1 MKSKNILTL
10 IVAAGLTLFAAHAN
24 AVVLQNDVVF
34 NSSMSSYNIYLEF
47 DGTKWT
53 KYDNGSMPANVYSA
67 TTGTGS
73 TSRDPLGYTI
83 AAVSG
88 QNPYVYAGS
97 STSFKLLVGGGVNI
111 YGESSTKAVSTVN
124 NQLHLV
130 ASLVP
135 NNTSYVGLAY
145 NLNVTTK
152 YFGWLSY
159 SNNSDGSQI
168 KIISAYLNPTANE
181 SVTVG
186 VTHNSG
192 GAVAYGATTVPEP
205 STYGLIGI
213 AALGVAFA
221 ARRRKLKT
229 A

>member
-1 MKSKNILTL
+1 MKPKNILK
-10 IVAAGLTLFAAHAN
+10 IIFAVGLTAFAANAN
-24 AVVLQNDVVF
+24 AVTLQNDVTF
-34 NSSMSSYNIYLEF
+34 STTMSSYNIYLEF

-67 TTGTGS
+67 TGTGS
-73 TSRDPLGYTI
+73 SSRDPLGYTI

-88 QNPYVYAGS
+88 QNPYVFAGS
-97 STSFKLLVGGGVNI
+97 STSFKLLQGGGVNS
-111 YGESSTKAVSTVN
+111 YGASSTRAITTVSNTS
-124 NQLHLV
+124 HLN

-135 NNTSYVGLAY
+135 NNTQYIGIAY

-152 YFGWLSY
+152 YFGWLSL

-181 SVTVG
+181 AVTVG

-192 GAVAYGATTVPEP
+192 GAVAYSTVPEP

-213 AALGVAFA
+213 GALAVAFA
-221 ARRRKLKT
+221 ARRRKLK
-229 A
+229 AA

>member
-1 MKSKNILTL
+1 MKAKNILTL
-10 IVAAGLTLFAAHAN
+10 IVAAGLTSFAAHAN
-24 AVVLQNDVVF
+24 AVVLQNDVTF
-34 NSSMSSYNIYLEF
+34 STSMSSYNIYLEF

-67 TTGTGS
+67 TGTGS
-73 TSRDPLGYTI
+73 SSRDPLGYTI

-88 QNPYVYAGS
+88 QNPYVFAGS
-97 STSFKLLVGGGVNI
+97 STSFKLLQGGGVNS
-111 YGESSTKAVSTVN
+111 YGASSTRAITTVSNTS
-124 NQLHLV
+124 HLN

-135 NNTSYVGLAY
+135 NNTQYIGIAY

-152 YFGWLSY
+152 YFGWLSL

-181 SVTVG
+181 AVTVG

-205 STYGLIGI
+205 STYGLIGLG
-213 AALGVAFA
+213 ALGVAFV
-221 ARRRKLKT
+221 ARRRKAKV

>member
-1 MKSKNILTL
+1 MKPKNILK
-10 IVAAGLTLFAAHAN
+10 IIFAVGLTAFAANAN
-24 AVVLQNDVVF
+24 AVTLQNDVTF
-34 NSSMSSYNIYLEF
+34 STTMSSYNIYLEF

-67 TTGTGS
+67 TGTGS
-73 TSRDPLGYTI
+73 SSRDPLGYTI

-97 STSFKLLVGGGVNI
+97 STSFKLLQGGGVNS
-111 YGESSTKAVSTVN
+111 YGASSTRATTTASNTS
-124 NQLHLV
+124 HLN

-135 NNTSYVGLAY
+135 NNTQYIGIAY

-152 YFGWLSY
+152 YFGWLSF

-181 SVTVG
+181 AVTVG

-192 GAVAYGATTVPEP
+192 GAVAYSTVPEP

-213 AALGVAFA
+213 GALAVAFA
-221 ARRRKLKT
+221 TRRRKVKS

>member
-67 TTGTGS
+67 TGTGS
-73 TSRDPLGYTI
+73 SSLDPLGYTI
-83 AAVSG
+83 VAGSG
-88 QNPYVYAGS
+88 RNPTVFAGS
-97 STSFKLLVGGGVNI
+97 STSFKLLQGGGVTS
-111 YGESSTKAVSTVN
+111 YGASSTKAQTTVSNLSYLNT
-124 NQLHLV
+124 
-130 ASLVP
+130 SLVP
-135 NNTSYVGLAY
+135 NNTQYIGLAY

-152 YFGWLSY
+152 YFGWLSF

-168 KIISAYLNPTANE
+168 KIISAYLNPTANQA
-181 SVTVG
+181 VTVG